1 MSYFAIWNRI
11 KDKSNGK
18 NRILLSKF
26 AAEIEKNEHHR
37 NVDIMDI
44 QDLKPR
50 KGDDTYRIGDSDDVV
65 VMENIGKVPS
75 GVVCL
80 QNHGVIFFITEGRA
94 QLEYDGH
101 VVQLRKNDLFLY
113 MAHSTANNFMASSDF
128 NCRQIWLTRS
138 ELWNIEIYNLISVA
152 DMSLLKLHPVVHL
165 TDDDV
170 KLCDTYFRLLCDRMK
185 STFALTPDIVRS
197 LLGTLMLE
205 LLSIMRRYLEQSV
218 DEVRQQELNPS
229 LHKKR
234 IIDDFMKLVE
244 ESDGRIRRVDE
255 FATQLN
261 VTPKYLS
268 TILKEVMNR
277 RPSTYIHLYTLK
289 AIEYRLRFTDMTIQ
303 EISNDLNF
311 PNPSFFGKYFK
322 EHAGMTPLGYRNK
335 YHQK

>member
-1 MSYFAIWNRI
+1 
-11 KDKSNGK
+11 
-18 NRILLSKF
+18 
-26 AAEIEKNEHHR
+26 
-37 NVDIMDI
+37 MDI

-50 KGDDTYRIGDSDDVV
+50 RGDDTYRLGDSDDLV

-101 VVQLRKNDLFLY
+101 VVQLQKNDLFLY
-113 MAHSTANNFMASSDF
+113 MVHSTAANFMASSDF
-128 NCRQIWLTRS
+128 NCRQIWFTRS
-138 ELWNIEIYNLISVA
+138 ELWNIEIYNLINVA

-170 KLCDTYFRLLCDRMK
+170 KLCDTYFQLLCDRMK
-185 STFALTPDIVRS
+185 SSTSVHISYIVRS
-197 LLGTLMLE
+197 LLGTMMLE
-205 LLSIMRRYLEQSV
+205 MLSIMRRNSEQAV
-218 DEVRQQELNPS
+218 EEVQQENTS

-234 IIDDFMKLVE
+234 IIDNFIRLVE

-255 FATQLN
+255 FASQLN

-268 TILKEVMNR
+268 TVLKEVMNR
-277 RPSTYIHLYTLK
+277 RPSTYILLYTMK
-289 AIEYRLRFTDMTIQ
+289 AIEYRLRFTDMTMQ

-311 PNPSFFGKYFK
+311 PNPSFFGKYCK
-322 EHAGMTPLGYRNK
+322 EHLGMTPLEYRMK
-335 YHQK
+335 YHKGT

>member
-1 MSYFAIWNRI
+1 M
-11 KDKSNGK
+11 
-18 NRILLSKF
+18 
-26 AAEIEKNEHHR
+26 EE
-37 NVDIMDI
+37 

-50 KGDDTYRIGDSDDVV
+50 RGNDTYRLGDSDDLV
-65 VMENIGKVPS
+65 VMENIGTVPS

-101 VVQLRKNDLFLY
+101 VVQLQKNDLFLY
-113 MAHSTANNFMASSDF
+113 MARSTANNFMASSDF
-128 NCRQIWLTRS
+128 NCRQIWFTRS
-138 ELWNIEIYNLISVA
+138 ELWNIEIYNLIKVA

-170 KLCDTYFRLLCDRMK
+170 KLCDTYFQLLCDRMK
-185 STFALTPDIVRS
+185 SSTSVHISYIVRS
-197 LLGTLMLE
+197 LLGTMMLE
-205 LLSIMRRYLEQSV
+205 MLSIMRRNSEQAV
-218 DEVRQQELNPS
+218 EEVQQENTS

-234 IIDDFMKLVE
+234 IIDNFIRLVE

-255 FATQLN
+255 FANQLN

-277 RPSTYIHLYTLK
+277 RPSTYILHYTMK
-289 AIEYRLRFTDMTIQ
+289 AIEYRLRFTDMTMQ

-311 PNPSFFGKYFK
+311 PNPSFFGKYCK
-322 EHAGMTPLGYRNK
+322 EHLGMTPLEYRMK
-335 YHQK
+335 YHKGT